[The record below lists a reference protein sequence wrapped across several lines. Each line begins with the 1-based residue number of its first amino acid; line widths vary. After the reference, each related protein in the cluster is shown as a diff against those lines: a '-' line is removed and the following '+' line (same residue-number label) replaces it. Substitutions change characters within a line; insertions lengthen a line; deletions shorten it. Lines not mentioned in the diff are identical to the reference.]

1 MNWFTNW
8 YDGLNTVQQIFAI
21 GAIPAT
27 IIMLIQTVL
36 LMFGVGGHDAD
47 HGEFDH
53 DFSHDHEFDHA
64 HDFDHDHDYGH
75 HDGAHHFSGIRILT
89 IRGLVAMFAVGGW
102 LGIAMVDLGVSNA
115 LSVIIAIIGGFL
127 TLLLVAVVLKLL
139 LSLQQGGNI
148 DPKNAV
154 ASTAKVY
161 LTIPASR
168 KGAGKVTFTLQERFV
183 EMDAVTDFDED
194 IKTDSM
200 VQVISVI
207 DNCLVV
213 RPL

>member
-1 MNWFTNW
+1 MEWFTNW
-8 YDGLNTVQQIFAI
+8 YNGLSTVQQIFAV

-27 IIMLIQTVL
+27 IILLIQTVL

-53 DFSHDHEFDHA
+53 DFSYS
-64 HDFDHDHDYGH
+64 HDFDTDHDLDHDLH
-75 HDGAHHFSGIRILT
+75 HDGAHHLSGIRVFT
-89 IRGLVAMFAVGGW
+89 VRGLVAMFAVGGW
-102 LGIAMVDLGVSNA
+102 LGIAMIDLGVSNA
-115 LSVIIAIIGGFL
+115 ASVIIAIIGGIL
-127 TLLLVAVVLKLL
+127 ALLLVAVILKLM
-139 LSLQQGGNI
+139 LSLQQVGNI
-148 DPKNAV
+148 DPKNAI

-168 KGAGKVTFTLQERFV
+168 KGTGKVTFTLQERFV
-183 EMDAVTDFDED
+183 EMDAVTDYTQD

-200 VQVISVI
+200 VQIVSVT